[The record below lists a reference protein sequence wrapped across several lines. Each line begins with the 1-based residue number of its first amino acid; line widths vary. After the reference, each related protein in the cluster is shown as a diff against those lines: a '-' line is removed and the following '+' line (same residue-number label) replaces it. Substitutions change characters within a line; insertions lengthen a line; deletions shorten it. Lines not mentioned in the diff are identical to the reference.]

1 MKLHLFLLVFILLG
15 FQNAHGKE
23 AKKHIFKE
31 TLSTFI
37 KEAKKKNP
45 GLREAKNRINAFKEI
60 PSQAGSLKDPQLMFG
75 LANLPVD
82 SFSFSD
88 QAMTQKQIQVSQE
101 FPFPGTLKLRVKA
114 ADQDVNIAKANRED
128 LVLKIIREVK
138 TNFYELC
145 YINSAIEITR
155 QNKILVEQFIT
166 IAEGKYSVGKGIQQD
181 VLKAQVELSKIMDEL
196 IELNQ
201 LKQAETGKLN
211 VLMNRLPQAELT
223 IPHGLAQ
230 SPFKFKLEELQKM
243 ADKKR
248 PFLKAIKSSIEKF
261 KIKKLLAEKKYYPDF
276 KVDLRYGQRED
287 SLTAS
292 HPDFVSAFVGIN
304 IPIWYKTKQSR
315 KVSEENFRVKT
326 FQESYYQARNQIYLA
341 IKIALD
347 QEAKS
352 AKLIKLIKTGII
364 PQARQS
370 LESALAAY
378 SVDKVDFLTLIDN
391 QVTLLKWE
399 IKYHRE
405 LTDYEQNLAM
415 LENLVGQELF

>member
-1 MKLHLFLLVFILLG
+1 
-15 FQNAHGKE
+15 
-23 AKKHIFKE
+23 
-31 TLSTFI
+31 
-37 KEAKKKNP
+37 
-45 GLREAKNRINAFKEI
+45 
-60 PSQAGSLKDPQLMFG
+60 MFG

-82 SFSFSD
+82 SFSFS
-88 QAMTQKQIQVSQE
+88 QEAMTQKQIQVSQK
-101 FPFPGTLKLRVKA
+101 FPFPGTLDLRVQA
-114 ADQDVNIAKANRED
+114 ADQDVSIAKANHDD
-128 LVLKIIREVK
+128 LVLRVIREVK
-138 TNFYELC
+138 TSFYELS
-145 YINSAIEITR
+145 YINSTIEITR
-155 QNKILVEQFIT
+155 QNKILMKQFVT
-166 IAEGKYSVGKGIQQD
+166 IAESKYSVGKGIQQD

-201 LKQAETGKLN
+201 LKQTESAKLN
-211 VLMNRLPQAELT
+211 VLMNRLPQAEMD
-223 IPHGLAQ
+223 IPHGLIQ
-230 SPFKFKLEELQKM
+230 SPFKFKLEKLQKM
-243 ADKKR
+243 AENKR

-261 KIKKLLAEKKYYPDF
+261 KIKKQLAEKKYYPDF
-276 KVDLRYGQRED
+276 NVGLRYGQRED
-287 SLTAS
+287 SMVAS

-315 KVSEENFRVKT
+315 KVSEENFRI
-326 FQESYYQARNQIYLA
+326 QAFRDGYNKAKNQIFLA

-347 QEAKS
+347 KEAKGS
-352 AKLIKLIKTGII
+352 QLIKLIKSGII

-415 LENLVGQELF
+415 LENLVGKELF

>member
-1 MKLHLFLLVFILLG
+1 MKHYLFLLVFVLFG
-15 FQNAHGKE
+15 FQNVYGE
-23 AKKHIFKE
+23 EPKKQNFKE
-31 TLSTFI
+31 TLSDFI

-45 GLREAKNRINAFKEI
+45 ELREAKTRINVFKEI
-60 PSQAGSLKDPQLMFG
+60 PPQAGSLKDPQLMFG

-82 SFSFSD
+82 SFSFS
-88 QAMTQKQIQVSQE
+88 QEAMTQKQIQVSQK

-114 ADQDVNIAKANRED
+114 ADQDVNIAKANHED
-128 LVLKIIREVK
+128 LVLKVIREVK
-138 TNFYELC
+138 TSFYELC
-145 YINSAIEITR
+145 YINSTIETTQ
-155 QNKILVEQFIT
+155 QNKILLAQFIT

-211 VLMNRLPQAELT
+211 VLMNRLPQAKLN

-243 ADKKR
+243 AETKR

-276 KVDLRYGQRED
+276 NVGFKYGQRED
-287 SLTAS
+287 SLIDS
-292 HPDFVSAFVGIN
+292 HPDFVSAFVSIN
-304 IPIWYKTKQSR
+304 IPIWHKTKQSR
-315 KVSEENFRVKT
+315 KVLEENFRI
-326 FQESYYQARNQIYLA
+326 QAFREGYDKAKNQVYLA

-352 AKLIKLIKTGII
+352 SKLIKLIKTGII

-415 LENLVGQELF
+415 LENLVGKELF